1 VGQIYSFSIQEGAI
15 SFPFSYC
22 GKKQLGKLKLINY
35 INKFIVPLFFFLPLF
50 STVGSVGSPSG
61 GEFSFSTFTM

>member
-1 VGQIYSFSIQEGAI
+1 MGQIYSFSIQEGAI

-22 GKKQLGKLKLINY
+22 GKKQLGKLKFINY
-35 INKFIVPLFFFLPLF
+35 INKFIIILPLF

-61 GEFSFSTFTM
+61 GEFSFSMYYVNISM